1 MQALHLRLIS
11 KGIYL
16 WLALIGL
23 AVAIWNPKVDLPRD
37 FRHYMFVV
45 DITQSMNVEDMQF
58 DNVSISRLNYTLQ
71 LLRGTIKDLPCGTK
85 VSVALFANAEI
96 VPLYIP
102 IEVCDN
108 FDILD
113 DTLSHIEWRMAWRGS
128 SHLRLSLLDAVKVL
142 LLMPEP
148 TQIIFFTDGD
158 EAAPLNAIT
167 KVDLGPIQ
175 GSNSWLLAGVGSD
188 KASPVPKFNSKDE
201 VIGYWSHYAIKIE
214 PSQIVNEDSVGKR
227 DDSIASEPNE
237 YYLSALRED
246 YLKELANEVGA
257 NYARADSQENL
268 IASLEKLPPA
278 GHGNVPVNIGWL
290 FAAIA
295 GICVL
300 TDYFAPRLANADKR
314 YP

>member
-1 MQALHLRLIS
+1 MSALHLRLIS
-11 KGIYL
+11 NGTYL

-23 AVAIWNPKVDLPRD
+23 AIAIWNPKVDLPRD

-58 DNVSISRLNYTLQ
+58 NNIPASRLNYTLQ
-71 LLRGTIKDLPCGTK
+71 LLRSTIKDLSCGTK
-85 VSVALFANAEI
+85 VSIALFSNAEI

-102 IEVCDN
+102 IEVCSN

-128 SHLRLSLLDAVKVL
+128 SHLRLALLDATSVL

-167 KVDLGPIQ
+167 KVDLTPMQ
-175 GSNSWLLAGVGSD
+175 GSSSWLLAGVGSD
-188 KASPVPKFNSKDE
+188 KPSPVPKFNSKDE

-227 DDSIASEPNE
+227 DDSIASDPNE

-246 YLKELANEVGA
+246 YLKELANEIGA
-257 NYARADSQENL
+257 NYARADTQENL
-268 IASLEKLPPA
+268 ITGLEKLPAA

-290 FAAIA
+290 FALLAAFCILA
-295 GICVL
+295 EYISPKVVL
-300 TDYFAPRLANADKR
+300 NQ
-314 YP
+314 